1 MPRIS
6 KILRVCLP
14 VFCALFGARMAAAQT
29 PKMDAESGGTPK
41 VEIFAGYSYVRADL
55 VVSGTPISLHGASG
69 SVAYNVNDWL
79 GLVADVGYYRQG
91 AVTANRLSLNIQSYQ
106 FGPRIS
112 MRNHGHLVPYVQG
125 LVGGGHAGGTLYTTS
140 LGGGLAPL
148 GTSNALVLSAGIGLD
163 WKLSH
168 RLGVRILQA
177 EYLYSRFDNAN
188 HGNQQN
194 NVRLSTG
201 LVFSFGRR

>member
-6 KILRVCLP
+6 RILRFCLP
-14 VFCALFGARMAAAQT
+14 LLCALCGAQMASAQRSG
-29 PKMDAESGGTPK
+29 MDAGPGGTPK
-41 VEIFAGYSYVRADL
+41 VEIFGGYSYVRADL
-55 VVSGTPISLHGASG
+55 VISGTPISLHGASG

-91 AVTANRLSLNIQSYQ
+91 AVTADRLSLDIQSYQ

-112 MRNHGHLVPYVQG
+112 MRRHEHFVPYVQG
-125 LVGGGHAGGTLYTTS
+125 LAGGGHAGGTLYTTS
-140 LGGGLAPL
+140 LGDGVAPL
-148 GTSNALVLSAGIGLD
+148 GTSNALLLTAGIGMD
-163 WKLSH
+163 WKISP
-168 RLGVRILQA
+168 RLGIRILQA